1 MTLLNELVKCNANS
15 GTEGRRYGMVTA
27 GPHHSHFT
35 PKISALNTYW
45 TGVQTATGSFA
56 IGW

>member
-15 GTEGRRYGMVTA
+15 GTT

-35 PKISALNTYW
+35 PKISAPNTYW
-45 TGVQTATGSFA
+45 TGVQTAPGSLA